1 MRPKL
6 LAMTGNAERGREL
19 FFNATAVNCQT
30 CHQIDGKG
38 RDVGPDLSHVGKK
51 YNRAQILENILDP
64 SKTIE
69 QKYIVYAV
77 QTTDG
82 KAYTGIVAERNA
94 ESAALKDAQGN
105 VVRFRLKDVESFD
118 PQKKSLMP
126 DGLLRDLTAEQAAD
140 LLAYLE
146 SLK

>member
-1 MRPKL
+1 MQ
-6 LAMTGNAERGREL
+6 
-19 FFNATAVNCQT
+19 TA
-30 CHQIDGKG
+30 DGK
-38 RDVGPDLSHVGKK
+38 DHS
-51 YNRAQILENILDP
+51 
-64 SKTIE
+64 
-69 QKYIVYAV
+69 
-77 QTTDG
+77 
-82 KAYTGIVAERNA
+82 GIVAERNA

-105 VVRFRLKDVESFD
+105 VTRFRLKDVESFE